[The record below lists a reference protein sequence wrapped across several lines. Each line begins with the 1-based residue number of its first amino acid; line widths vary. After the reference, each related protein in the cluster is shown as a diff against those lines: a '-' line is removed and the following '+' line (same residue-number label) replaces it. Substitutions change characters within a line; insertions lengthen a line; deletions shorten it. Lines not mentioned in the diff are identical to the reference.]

1 MNRLPLGLFCIVA
14 AASGAGCRDQSA
26 AAANAPPPPPTV
38 SVVSIAPERVAVTGE
53 WIATLDG
60 VVNAQIRPQVSGYL
74 LRRAYREGAFVRK
87 SELLFEIDR
96 RPLEAV
102 LSQAKARQAEA
113 RAQLAKSE
121 RDLDRDR
128 PLAEQRA
135 IAQSQLDN
143 DLSAR
148 DAAQA
153 ALASA
158 EAAVESAE
166 LNLRFTRVTSL
177 VDGIAAIASA
187 QIGDLVGP
195 TTLLTTVSQVDP
207 IKVYFP
213 ISEQE
218 YLGIAD
224 GLRSPVALAR
234 LWQEDGG
241 LALVLA
247 DGKIYARR
255 GTVVAVDREVDPKMG
270 TIRLSATFPN
280 PGNVL
285 RPGQFGRVRAQT
297 GVEPQVL
304 LVPQRAV
311 SELQSGHQVRV
322 VKADG
327 VVDVRPVTMGRRI
340 GPRWIVTSGL
350 QAGDRVV
357 VDAPTLRAGTKVV
370 ARAATDGSG
379 PSTPDATPARPRE
392 AP

>member
-1 MNRLPLGLFCIVA
+1 MKKLFVLVLGA
-14 AASGAGCRDQSA
+14 AAAAAGAGCRDQNASA
-26 AAANAPPPPPTV
+26 AATPPAPPTV
-38 SVVSIAPERVAVTGE
+38 SVVTVAPERVAVTGE
-53 WIATLDG
+53 WIATLEG
-60 VVNAQIRPQVSGYL
+60 AVNAQIRPQVTGYL
-74 LRRAYREGAFVRK
+74 TRRAYREGAFVRTG
-87 SELLFEIDR
+87 ELLFEIDR
-96 RPLEAV
+96 RPLEAA
-102 LSQAKARQAEA
+102 LSQAKARLAEA

-121 RDLDRDR
+121 RDLARDR

-148 DAAQA
+148 DTAQA
-153 ALASA
+153 AQASA

-177 VDGIAAIASA
+177 IDGIAAIASA

-207 IKVYFP
+207 IKAYFP
-213 ISEQE
+213 ISERE

-224 GLRSPVALAR
+224 AVRSPAGLAR
-234 LWQEDGG
+234 LWQGDTG
-241 LALVLA
+241 LSLALA
-247 DGKIYARR
+247 DGSTYPRR

-297 GVEPQVL
+297 GVEEQAL

-311 SELQSGHQVRV
+311 TELQSGHQVRV
-322 VKADG
+322 VKGDDTI
-327 VVDVRPVTMGRRI
+327 DVRAVKVGRRV
-340 GPRWIVTSGL
+340 GGRWIVASGL

-357 VDAPTLRAGTKVV
+357 VDAPALRPGTKVV
-370 ARAATDGSG
+370 ARAAAPEARS
-379 PSTPDATPARPRE
+379 PATE

>member
-1 MNRLPLGLFCIVA
+1 MKTLLLGLFVLA
-14 AASGAGCRDQSA
+14 AAAGASGCRDQNA
-26 AAANAPPPPPTV
+26 AAATAPPPPPTV
-38 SVVSIAPERVAVTGE
+38 SVVTVAPERVAVTGE

-87 SELLFEIDR
+87 GEVLFEIDR
-96 RPLEAV
+96 RPLEAT
-102 LSQAKARQAEA
+102 LSQATARLAEA
-113 RAQLAKSE
+113 KAQLAKSE
-121 RDLDRDR
+121 RDLARDT

-153 ALASA
+153 AQASA
-158 EAAVESAE
+158 QAAVESAE

-213 ISEQE
+213 IGEQE
-218 YLGIAD
+218 YLGIAAAV
-224 GLRSPVALAR
+224 RSPAALSR
-234 LWQEDGG
+234 LWQEGGG

-247 DGKIYARR
+247 DGNIYPHR
-255 GTVVAVDREVDPKMG
+255 GTVVAVDRDVDPKMG

-280 PGNVL
+280 PGNLL

-297 GVEPQVL
+297 GVEASAL

-311 SELQSGHQVRV
+311 TELQSGHQVRV

-327 VVDVRPVTMGRRI
+327 SIDVRPVTMGRRQ
-340 GPRWIVTSGL
+340 GSRWIVTAGL
-350 QAGDRVV
+350 KAGDRVV

-370 ARAATDGSG
+370 ARAAADDASTD
-379 PSTPDATPARPRE
+379 AAPAPRRE